1 MFGAIGVFQSAATS
15 APGGVNAMNDVDA
28 KQIGPDDIDSL
39 TKAARLD
46 LGAGRPE
53 VVAPALDGMLQLMDL
68 LDDVDVGETP
78 PTNSF
83 NATWRD
89 LP

>member
-1 MFGAIGVFQSAATS
+1 MSDA
-15 APGGVNAMNDVDA
+15 DA
-28 KQIGPDDIDSL
+28 KQINPDDIDGL
-39 TKAARLD
+39 TKAARLR
-46 LGAGRPE
+46 LGEGRAE
-53 VVAPALDGMLQLMDL
+53 IVAPALDGMLQLMDL

>member
-1 MFGAIGVFQSAATS
+1 MSSGDATRI
-15 APGGVNAMNDVDA
+15 D
-28 KQIGPDDIDSL
+28 PDDMSVL

-46 LGAGRPE
+46 LGAGRAE
-53 VVAPALDGMLQLMDL
+53 VVAPALDQMLQLMDL
-68 LDDVDVGETP
+68 LDEVDVGETP

-83 NATWRD
+83 TATWRD

>member
-1 MFGAIGVFQSAATS
+1 MSDEDS
-15 APGGVNAMNDVDA
+15 
-28 KQIGPDDIDSL
+28 KQIEPDDL
-39 TKAARLD
+39 PALATAARLD
-46 LGAGRPE
+46 LGAGRAE

-68 LDDVDVGETP
+68 LDEVDVGETP

-83 NATWRD
+83 TAMWRD